1 MNIACY
7 MGDNTIFIIGQS
19 LSVYIQFL
27 GYVILN
33 QITYKK
39 SGLSAVLDL
48 IKVGI
53 TIVCR

>member
-7 MGDNTIFIIGQS
+7 MGDNTISIIGQN
-19 LSVYIQFL
+19 LSVYFQFL
-27 GYVILN
+27 GYVIVN

-39 SGLSAVLDL
+39 SGLSVVLDL

-53 TIVCR
+53 TIACR

>member
-1 MNIACY
+1 

>member
-1 MNIACY
+1 

-39 SGLSAVLDL
+39 SGLLAVLDL